1 MLHPVR
7 ARVRVFVAHHA
18 ALTSAREPE
27 DNLMIQ
33 GSKRM
38 LRPSIKRNIVGIAT
52 GMIILAV
59 ITSVMSMA
67 LASRVGHL
75 LDELTNRYI
84 PAYGDLA
91 RVNIRSLERA
101 LMLRQ
106 MIIAKMQTPP
116 DEASAAAHLKA
127 LEEKGPE
134 VQREAEAARKLIKAI
149 IDDPSTP
156 SDNVALTRIDDRI
169 DTAVND
175 LRHRLD
181 DEIGQLLR
189 QLEGQ
194 NFTEVLNG
202 LARVDAL
209 YDEFNQKIDVI
220 RADMLGQVHESAS
233 TVIRNQQR
241 AIWISAIVTAIAAA
255 LGFMFAMLVGSGITR
270 PVYRLLEGT
279 RDVEAGRFDKSIPVT
294 ARDEIGQLSI
304 AFNGMIERLRNNERI
319 REIFGKYI
327 DPRVAQD
334 LLDQPAVVATQGQRR
349 VMTVMFCDMKGFTTL
364 SEGVTP
370 QGLVKVMN
378 RYLSM
383 MSEPIRSHRGI
394 IDKYIG
400 DAIMAYWGAPFVE
413 EADQAHFACLAAM
426 DMVERVG
433 ALRQELPELLGVR
446 TIPMQCDI
454 RIGIATGEA
463 LVGSIGSEFMMS
475 YTVMGDTVNL
485 ASRLEAANK
494 VYGSQCLVSGATVAA
509 AKDAA
514 IEVREIDRV
523 VVLGQSQPQVIFEIM
538 GRRGELASNA
548 MLLRTRYAEGL
559 TAYRAECWDEA
570 RTAFNAG
577 LAAVPDDGPSMMF
590 VKRIDDLQ
598 KNGPPA
604 NWDGSW
610 RLDRK

>member
-1 MLHPVR
+1 
-7 ARVRVFVAHHA
+7 
-18 ALTSAREPE
+18 
-27 DNLMIQ
+27 
-33 GSKRM
+33 M
-38 LRPSIKRNIVGIAT
+38 LRPSIKRKIVGIAT

-59 ITSVMSMA
+59 ITSVMSMV

-91 RVNIRSLERA
+91 RVDIRSLERA
-101 LMLRQ
+101 LTLRR

-116 DEASAAAHLKA
+116 AEGSAAAQLKA
-127 LEEKGPE
+127 FEEKGPE
-134 VQREAEAARKLIKAI
+134 VQREAEAARKLITAI
-149 IDDPSTP
+149 IADPSTP
-156 SDNVALTRIDDRI
+156 SDDVALTRIDDRI
-169 DTAVND
+169 DNAVNE

-181 DEIGQLLR
+181 EEIGQLLR

-194 NFTEVLNG
+194 NFAEVLNG
-202 LARVDAL
+202 LARVDLL
-209 YDEFNQKIDVI
+209 YDEFNQRMDLI
-220 RADMLGQVHESAS
+220 RVDMLGQVHASAS

-241 AIWISAIVTAIAAA
+241 AIWISAIVTAIAAT

-270 PVYRLLEGT
+270 PVYQLLEGT
-279 RDVEAGRFDKSIPVT
+279 REVEAGRFDKSIPVT
-294 ARDEIGQLSI
+294 TRDEIGQLSI
-304 AFNGMIERLRNNERI
+304 AFNRMIERLRNNEQI

-327 DPRVAQD
+327 DPRIAQD
-334 LLDQPAVVATQGQRR
+334 LLKQPAAVATQGQRR

-364 SEGVTP
+364 SENVTP

-383 MSEPIRSHRGI
+383 MSEPIRGHRGI

-413 EADQAHFACLAAM
+413 EADQAHFACLAAIE
-426 DMVERVG
+426 MVERVG

-463 LVGSIGSEFMMS
+463 LVGSIGSEYMIS

-494 VYGSQCLVSGATVAA
+494 VYGSRCLVSGATVAA

-538 GRRGELASNA
+538 GRTGELASNA
-548 MLLRTRYAEGL
+548 MLLRTRYEEGL
-559 TAYRAECWDEA
+559 TAYRAERWDEA
-570 RTAFNAG
+570 RAAFNAG
-577 LAAVPDDGPSMMF
+577 LAAVPDDGPSAML
-590 VKRIDDLQ
+590 VKRIDDLH
-598 KNGPPA
+598 KNGLPA

>member
-1 MLHPVR
+1 
-7 ARVRVFVAHHA
+7 
-18 ALTSAREPE
+18 
-27 DNLMIQ
+27 
-33 GSKRM
+33 M
-38 LRPSIKRNIVGIAT
+38 LRPSIRRKIVGIAT

-101 LMLRQ
+101 LTLRRI
-106 MIIAKMQTPP
+106 IIAKMRTPP
-116 DEASAAAHLKA
+116 DEASAAAHLKVF
-127 LEEKGPE
+127 EDKGPE
-134 VQREAEAARKLIKAI
+134 VQREADAARKLITAI
-149 IDDPSTP
+149 INDPSTP
-156 SDNVALTRIDDRI
+156 SDDVALTRIDDRI

-181 DEIGQLLR
+181 EEIGQLLR

-209 YDEFNQKIDVI
+209 YDEFNQKIDLI

-233 TVIRNQQR
+233 TVIGNQQR
-241 AIWISAIVTAIAAA
+241 AIWISAIVTAFAAA

-270 PVYRLLEGT
+270 PVYQLLEGT
-279 RDVEAGRFDKSIPVT
+279 REVEAGRFDKSIPVT
-294 ARDEIGQLSI
+294 TRDEIGQLSI
-304 AFNGMIERLRNNERI
+304 AFNSMIERLRNNERI

-349 VMTVMFCDMKGFTTL
+349 LMTVMFCDMKGFTTL

-383 MSEPIRSHRGI
+383 MSEPIRNHRGI

-446 TIPMQCDI
+446 TIPIQCDI

-485 ASRLEAANK
+485 AARLEAANK
-494 VYGSQCLVSGATVAA
+494 EYGSHCLVSGATVAA
-509 AKDAA
+509 AGDAA

-538 GRRGELASNA
+538 GRSGKLASNA

-559 TAYRAECWDEA
+559 AAYRAGCWDKA
-570 RTAFNAG
+570 RAAFNAG
-577 LAAVPDDGPSMMF
+577 LAAVPGDGPSMMF
-590 VKRIDDLQ
+590 VKRIEELQ